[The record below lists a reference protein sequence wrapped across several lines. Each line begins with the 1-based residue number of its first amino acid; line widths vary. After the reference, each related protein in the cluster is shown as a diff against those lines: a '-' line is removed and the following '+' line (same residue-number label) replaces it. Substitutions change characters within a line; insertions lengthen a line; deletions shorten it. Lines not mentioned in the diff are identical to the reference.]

1 LRRGWLQDGSRKVDQ
16 LSVLLE
22 GIKESGAVAAELV
35 KVEAE
40 GAITAG

>member
-1 LRRGWLQDGSRKVDQ
+1 MRRGWLQDGSRKVDQ

>member
-1 LRRGWLQDGSRKVDQ
+1 
-16 LSVLLE
+16 VLLE

-40 GAITAG
+40 GAITAGR